1 MIICKRCLLSE
12 IDTEDVKKTIDQMIL
27 AMPEEQK
34 ADEETY
40 RFRLS
45 QCKACDSLNSG
56 MCGKCGCYVE
66 LRALKKNQRCPHEDK
81 KW

>member
-12 IDTEDVKKTIDQMIL
+12 IDTEDVKKAIDQMIQ

-40 RFRLS
+40 NYRLS
-45 QCKACDSLNSG
+45 KCKQCDSLNSG

-66 LRALKKNQRCPHEDK
+66 LRALKKNQKCPHEIK